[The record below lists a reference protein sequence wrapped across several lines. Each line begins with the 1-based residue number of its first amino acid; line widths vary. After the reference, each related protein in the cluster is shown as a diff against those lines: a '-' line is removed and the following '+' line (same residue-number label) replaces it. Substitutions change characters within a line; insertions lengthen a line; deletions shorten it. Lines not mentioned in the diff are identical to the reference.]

1 MEPEKKS
8 NGALVGAVI
17 IILILL
23 VGGIYMWKQ
32 RAETLPAALTEE
44 VAPADTEELD
54 LLEQDLN
61 AIDTEI
67 EANVI
72 EAVE

>member
-1 MEPEKKS
+1 MEPEKKG

-32 RAETLPAALTEE
+32 RAKTLPAPAEE

-54 LLEQDLN
+54 SLEQDLN
-61 AIDTEI
+61 TVETEI

-72 EAVE
+72 DAVE

>member
-32 RAETLPAALTEE
+32 RAETLPVVPAEE
-44 VAPADTEELD
+44 VAPADTEELNS
-54 LLEQDLN
+54 LEQDLN
-61 AIDTEI
+61 TVDVEI

-72 EAVE
+72 ESVE